1 MIRGADQRHDIRTIS
16 RLRGGNNFESYSTG
30 DIETEKEERE
40 KKRKRTHFR
49 SPVLG
54 AGSRRISRDK
64 GREWWGGDTGML
76 YESERENWGL
86 RQSETRGGRER
97 RRKNCNEHED

>member
-1 MIRGADQRHDIRTIS
+1 LKQRRRS
-16 RLRGGNNFESYSTG
+16 
-30 DIETEKEERE
+30 ERE
-40 KKRKRTHFR
+40 RKLWKRTHFR

-76 YESERENWGL
+76 YESERKNWGL
-86 RQSETRGGRER
+86 RRSETRGGREK
-97 RRKNCNEHED
+97 RRKNCNEHEDRESPDQQSETE